1 MSNKMWDALVEH
13 AKTCVL
19 SGKYYIYYSDESRS
33 IGAIF
38 NNIYAFCGLIS
49 GEQFYSSESL
59 DDSQKVS
66 IAIDLVYIH
75 DIE

>member
-1 MSNKMWDALVEH
+1 
-13 AKTCVL
+13 
-19 SGKYYIYYSDESRS
+19 
-33 IGAIF
+33 
-38 NNIYAFCGLIS
+38 LIS

-66 IAIDLVYIH
+66 IVINLAYIQ